1 VGRRSIRVIFLA
13 IMGVLVGDGRGVP
26 GQPGP
31 PRVETH
37 TNPGTTLGIVRRPPA
52 SPSMAYAAG
61 PLRRLPT
68 PDPMAVNPGFQVDL
82 RGQDVSRFD
91 LEGQAEVLRLADFDS
106 QTRWPSPERMPAGF
120 DPERVMELGKNPG
133 LGVRGLHAR
142 VITGRGVGVAIIDQ
156 TLLVDHEEYE
166 GRLRTYEEIHS
177 PQAEAQLHGP
187 AVASLAVGKTV
198 GVAPEADLYFIAE
211 WRGSPSGDPSE
222 SDVRPLAE
230 SIDRVVAINRALPAG
245 RKIRVISISFGWAGR
260 DLENRRELEEAVGR
274 AKAQGLFIVS
284 TALELTYPDQ
294 PCFLLGLGREPALD
308 PDRPGSYGVGRW
320 VERQLVVPEPR
331 SLTLLR
337 TLAFATGRW
346 WARLLI
352 RPTPS
357 YVGMLRARARHGVL
371 LVPMDSRTT
380 ASPTGRHDYVFYR
393 SGGLSWSVPYLAGL
407 YALACQVKPDVT
419 AEEFL
424 TAASRTGD
432 RLELPGGW
440 RLNVPVVIVNPPRLI
455 GSLAARP

>member
-1 VGRRSIRVIFLA
+1 VGRRSIRVIVLA
-13 IMGVLVGDGRGVP
+13 ILGVLVGDGQGVP
-26 GQPGP
+26 GQLGP

-52 SPSMAYAAG
+52 SRSMAYYGG
-61 PLRRLPT
+61 PLRQLPT

-82 RGQDVSRFD
+82 RGQDVARFD
-91 LEGQAEVLRLADFDS
+91 LGGQAEVLRLADFDS
-106 QTRWPSPERMPAGF
+106 QTRWPAPERMPAGF
-120 DPERVMELGKNPG
+120 DPERVMELGKDPG

-142 VITGRGVGVAIIDQ
+142 GITGKGVGVAIIDQ

-177 PQAEAQLHGP
+177 FQAEAHMHGP
-187 AVASLAVGKTV
+187 AVASIAVGKTV

-211 WRGSPSGDPSE
+211 WHGSLSGDPSE

-230 SIDRVVAINRALPAG
+230 SIDRVVAINDALPAG
-245 RKIRVISISFGWAGR
+245 RKIRVISISFGWSSP
-260 DLENRRELEEAVGR
+260 DLKGYQALVEAVGR
-274 AKAQGLFIVS
+274 AKARGLFVVS
-284 TALELTYPDQ
+284 TSLELTYPDQ
-294 PCFLLGLGREPALD
+294 PSFLLGLGREPTLD
-308 PDRPGSYGVGRW
+308 PDRPESYGIGRW
-320 VERQLVVPEPR
+320 VERQLDEPEPR

-352 RPTPS
+352 RPAPN
-357 YVGMLRARARHGVL
+357 YAYLLRARAPHGVL
-371 LVPMDSRTT
+371 LAPMDSRTT

-407 YALACQVKPDVT
+407 YALACQVKPDIT

-440 RLNVPVVIVNPPRLI
+440 RLDVPVVIVNPPRLI